1 MREIE
6 RTTKRRNSL
15 YVKQN
20 KADQMLLATLILAFL
35 IVTAVVMYSTMSP
48 NSSWNDNV
56 LIRMMIERNA
66 ARNSRG
72 Q

>member
-1 MREIE
+1 
-6 RTTKRRNSL
+6 
-15 YVKQN
+15 
-20 KADQMLLATLILAFL
+20 MLLATLIIAFI
-35 IVTAVVMYSTMSP
+35 IVTAVVMYNTLSP
-48 NSSWNDNV
+48 NSAWSDNV

>member
-1 MREIE
+1 MPGIE
-6 RTTKRRNSL
+6 RPTKRRNSL

-20 KADQMLLATLILAFL
+20 KAYQMLLATLIIAFI
-35 IVTAVVMYSTMSP
+35 IVTAVVMYSTLSP
-48 NSSWNDNV
+48 NASWNDNV